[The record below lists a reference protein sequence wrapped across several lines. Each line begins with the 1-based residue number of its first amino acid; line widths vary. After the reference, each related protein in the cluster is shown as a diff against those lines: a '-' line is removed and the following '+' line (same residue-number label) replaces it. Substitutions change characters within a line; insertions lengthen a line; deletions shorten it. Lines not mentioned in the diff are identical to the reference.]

1 MMKLDDYIK
10 KHRTDFDVHQP
21 DAKKIWQ
28 RMQKQRNVRNGS
40 ALFWK
45 VAAVFLLALSIV
57 LTVGLLHHKEQHE
70 LLLSKAYPEF
80 KAQEQVYVAE
90 ISLKYTQA
98 QELAKS
104 SNYSFKEIQKELKE
118 IDLQY
123 EAYMQDLGQDCCNEQ
138 IITVFLDYY
147 EKKIQLLN
155 RILFEIQKQKEHENE
170 NIPYEI

>member
-1 MMKLDDYIK
+1 MMKCEDYIK
-10 KHRTDFDVHQP
+10 KHRTEFDAHQP
-21 DAKKIWQ
+21 NAEKIWKRVQ
-28 RMQKQRNVRNGS
+28 QSGKQGNP

-45 VAAVFLLALSIV
+45 IAAVFLLVLSLALT
-57 LTVGLLHHKEQHE
+57 LGLLHHKEQHE

-170 NIPYEI
+170 DIPYEI